1 MPLISSMYGHRC
13 SSASSS
19 PASVSRTSALLRS
32 FGFGMR
38 STYPFLSRR
47 STSAVTAP
55 GLMESLS
62 SNRRSV
68 ISPAA

>member
-13 SSASSS
+13 SSDSLS
-19 PASVSRTSALLRS
+19 PVSVSRTSALLRS

-38 STYPFLSRR
+38 STYPFFSRR

-55 GLMESLS
+55 GLIDSLS
-62 SNRRSV
+62 PNRPNV
-68 ISPAA
+68 IGPAA